1 MDDRNRNISDT
12 FGQYNN
18 AGEVKN
24 VSSSMWEPISAGR
37 STASAPQPKKK
48 APAQNRAA
56 GSKNTK
62 GGSKK
67 ASKQNG
73 GKKSPAKF
81 TEGLISDGRPG
92 KSGSRTQSKPQ
103 TAKQSVSAQQNKKSS
118 QAKKTQSKKPQP
130 KKPQS
135 RTPAGRDMREDAR
148 QQQKHRE
155 ELFRS
160 REDYR
165 RQKKDGKSPDE
176 ISRSRNKSKRKK
188 LKIKNAVTIG
198 AVLLFGIVMIAGY
211 CYSRGAL
218 VENIIIDGVSIYSPE
233 EIHQAAGISKGKT
246 MLSLREKKVK
256 RDITRKLP
264 YIKDVEMDFDL
275 PDTVILTVKGTVDKY
290 VITGTTSWLTL
301 DTDGKVVSDK
311 KQKLSE
317 GMFRIDGFDEQLFE
331 QGDTYEPE
339 GGNKQRYKLM
349 EKIVSLY
356 EKSEVVK
363 SATVNLQNP
372 SDVSVVIDDKVTVY
386 FGDCDNLEEK
396 IPYSSGIIQQ
406 VRAAGKTGYIDMR
419 FDLGYFKPGSMTI
432 G

>member
-37 STASAPQPKKK
+37 STANGQKTNKNSPPPTKTAKGKNSGNGPKKTGRQAK
-48 APAQNRAA
+48 
-56 GSKNTK
+56 
-62 GGSKK
+62 
-67 ASKQNG
+67 
-73 GKKSPAKF
+73 GKKSSSSF
-81 TEGLISDGRPG
+81 TQGLISEGQPG
-92 KSGSRTQSKPQ
+92 KAKNKTREKSQTNNQPAKKP
-103 TAKQSVSAQQNKKSS
+103 QQNKKSN
-118 QAKKTQSKKPQP
+118 QT

-160 REDYR
+160 REDYQ
-165 RQKKDGKSPDE
+165 RQKKDGRSPDE
-176 ISRSRNKSKRKK
+176 ISRSRNKNKRKK

-198 AVLLFGIVMIAGY
+198 AVLLFGIVMIIGY

-218 VENIIIDGVSIYSPE
+218 VENIIIDGVSIYTPE

-246 MLSLREKKVK
+246 MLSLREKKVR

-264 YIKDVEMDFDL
+264 YIKDVKMDFDL
-275 PDTVILTVKGTVDKY
+275 PDTVILTVKGTFDKY
-290 VITGTTSWLTL
+290 VITGTTGWLTL
-301 DTDGKVVSDK
+301 DSDGKVVSDK

-317 GMFRIDGFDEQLFE
+317 GMFRVDGFDQQFFE

-356 EKSEVVK
+356 EKNGVVK
-363 SATVNLQNP
+363 SATINLQNP

-406 VRAAGKTGYIDMR
+406 VRAAGKSGYIDMR

-432 G
+432 Q

>member
-37 STASAPQPKKK
+37 STAAKPQP
-48 APAQNRAA
+48 Q
-56 GSKNTK
+56 
-62 GGSKK
+62 KK
-67 ASKQNG
+67 ASAQNG
-73 GKKSPAKF
+73 SARNKNSASSSKKGAKHSESKKNTTKF
-81 TEGLISDGRPG
+81 TEGLISNGQPG
-92 KSGSRTQSKPQ
+92 KANGKTKSKPQ
-103 TAKQSVSAQQNKKSS
+103 SVKQSDRPQQNKKSN
-118 QAKKTQSKKPQP
+118 QAKKTQA

-148 QQQKHRE
+148 QNQKHRE
-155 ELFRS
+155 DLFKS
-160 REDYR
+160 REDYQ
-165 RQKKDGKSPDE
+165 RQTKSGKSHDE
-176 ISRSRNKSKRKK
+176 ISRSRNKNKRKK
-188 LKIKNAVTIG
+188 LIIKNAVTIG
-198 AVLLFGIVMIAGY
+198 AVLLFGLVMIIGY

-218 VENIIIDGVSIYSPE
+218 VENIIIDGVSIYTPE
-233 EIHQAAGISKGKT
+233 EIYQAAGIAKGKN

-264 YIKDVEMDFDL
+264 YIKNVEMDFDL

-290 VITGTTSWLTL
+290 VITGTTAWLTL

-356 EKSEVVK
+356 EKSGVVK

-372 SDVSVVIDDKVTVY
+372 QDVSVVIDGKVTVY
-386 FGDCDNLEEK
+386 FGDCDNLEKK